1 MRFSCINRRF
11 DFSSE
16 RLRSTCVAVHPDGR
30 AVVYVKGSPEK
41 LLGLMDPAT
50 VPDKF
55 VHTLQVRLCVCGW
68 VGVGVWGWVL
78 LWVVGVGV
86 DMGAGMGLVQGE
98 CELFYVCGRK
108 HVDTA
113 VMFATCCN

>member
-1 MRFSCINRRF
+1 MGAGACRCG
-11 DFSSE
+11 
-16 RLRSTCVAVHPDGR
+16 CV
-30 AVVYVKGSPEK
+30 
-41 LLGLMDPAT
+41 
-50 VPDKF
+50 
-55 VHTLQVRLCVCGW
+55 Q
-68 VGVGVWGWVL
+68 
-78 LWVVGVGV
+78 VGVGV

>member
-1 MRFSCINRRF
+1 M
-11 DFSSE
+11 
-16 RLRSTCVAVHPDGR
+16 
-30 AVVYVKGSPEK
+30 
-41 LLGLMDPAT
+41 
-50 VPDKF
+50 
-55 VHTLQVRLCVCGW
+55 Q
-68 VGVGVWGWVL
+68 
-78 LWVVGVGV
+78 VGVGV

>member
-55 VHTLQVRLCVCGW
+55 VHTLQVRMCVCGW
-68 VGVGVWGWVL
+68 
-78 LWVVGVGV
+78 VGVGV